1 MGGMPGLGA
10 ARLEFWCWLNLKSQ
24 KKRESGGSNELPA
37 LPSTYS
43 QRNQGISSLYSRS
56 GLNQNDFGSLLP
68 KGWENQAQ
76 DGIILNPV
84 FSWLWEEP
92 RGDKDDFPRQIPAAP
107 SGNLVPLLPPASSIL
122 SGIGIGNAVP
132 GRAALAGRCPGTIPL
147 RGTYQDLP
155 LWARKIKGEKDK
167 KKKQEKETGQG
178 RGRKRQERER
188 AGSTKKGG
196 KSGKTAEE
204 NPLHAINDHSQR

>member
-1 MGGMPGLGA
+1 MECQGSEQPGWNSGVGSTS
-10 ARLEFWCWLNLKSQ
+10 NP
-24 KKRESGGSNELPA
+24 KKRGNLGEVMNFQ
-37 LPSTYS
+37 PSPP
-43 QRNQGISSLYSRS
+43 RIPKGIKGISSLYSRS
-56 GLNQNDFGSLLP
+56 GLNQNYFGSLLP

-76 DGIILNPV
+76 AGIILNPI

-92 RGDKDDFPRQIPAAP
+92 RGDKADFPQQILAAP

-204 NPLHAINDHSQR
+204 NPLHAINGHSQR